1 VNSVNKITCA
11 IKRALVIGVASSAAL
26 TTTHVFANDVEESK
40 VERIEVTG
48 SRINR
53 TDVETASPV
62 TVISSDFIM
71 QSGFQSVEEILSTQP
86 SAAGMSLGSSS
97 NNGSGGSA
105 TVNLR
110 GMGTQRTLV
119 LLNGRRM
126 VSSGTGADASV
137 DLNTIPVSMIKSIEI
152 LKDGAS
158 AVYGSD
164 AIAGVVNIITKKDFE
179 GTEITADGS
188 QTDKGDGTSK
198 GFSILHGRDVAGGN
212 LVVGVQYSDR
222 GEVMQG
228 DRDFVEPGQ
237 SSFIPEGSL
246 GGMVPDGNG
255 GFKERDSSYDY
266 TEDSYAQTPNK
277 LLSLFTS
284 FDTELDSDTEL
295 NIDFMYTRR
304 ESDQQMAPQPASIML
319 DVCPVD
325 APNIGNCI
333 EADTAPEVGIPG
345 LPLDEIEYRRRMTD
359 AGPRIY
365 SQETDTYRASIGI
378 KGYLED
384 DSTWDLSATYG
395 RNDSKDSVQNS
406 INATAMEQSIYENQ
420 DLWFND
426 CSAEASVPTCQS
438 IDNDFLVAE
447 GITYTEE
454 NEGGNEQFILSA
466 GFSGSTES
474 DIGYAVGVENR
485 FESGFYTPDA
495 LTQSGD
501 STAAQQD
508 PTEGNYSVQSIYGE
522 MSIPLTE
529 ALTVEAATRFDNYST
544 FGGAT
549 TWKLGA
555 TYRFSDAFMI
565 RSVAATGFRAPSVS
579 ELYGGNSG
587 SFDYL
592 DDPWGNA
599 EDAQILVNYTSDAD
613 LQAEE
618 SESFTF
624 GAVWEITDGL
634 STTVDYWSFEIT
646 DAISRV
652 NVQNELDKCEAGDI
666 LACDTINIDP
676 TKAQNGD
683 LTTLTSSLTN
693 IGSQE
698 TSGIDWNVSYRG
710 DMFSVSL
717 DTTYLL
723 EFKEDDISYDGTI
736 DGNMGGYSKLKA
748 NFSVNAAVTEDLN
761 ILYNAQYIQGMDGEY
776 YGDNFSTDD
785 VIYHNASAAYH
796 VNNAWQITG
805 GVKNI
810 LDTEPEE
817 VLGGNDMG
825 TVPNIYDVVGR
836 TFFLSTSY
844 KF

>member
-1 VNSVNKITCA
+1 VNKITCA

-26 TTTHVFANDVEESK
+26 TTTHVFANETDVDK

-62 TVISSDFIM
+62 TVISADFIM
-71 QSGFQSVEEILSTQP
+71 QSGYQSVEEILSTQP
-86 SAAGMSLGSSS
+86 SAAGMSLGSTS

-126 VSSGTGADASV
+126 VSSGTGADSSV

-198 GFSILHGRDVAGGN
+198 GFSILHGTEFAGGN

-222 GEVMQG
+222 GEVMQS
-228 DRDFVEPGQ
+228 DRDFVPVGE

-255 GFKERDSSYDY
+255 DYKPRDTTYDY
-266 TEDSYAQTPNK
+266 TEDSYAQTPNE

-284 FDTELDSDTEL
+284 FNTELDSDTEL

-319 DVCPVD
+319 DVCGDATIEGADCISTQEPDIAPVIPVD
-325 APNIGNCI
+325 Q
-333 EADTAPEVGIPG
+333 
-345 LPLDEIEYRRRMTD
+345 LEYRRRMTD

-378 KGYLED
+378 KGYLEN
-384 DSTWDLSATYG
+384 DSTWDVSATYG

-406 INATAMEQSIYENQ
+406 INATAMEQSIYDNQ
-420 DLWFND
+420 ELWFTD
-426 CSAEASVPTCQS
+426 CSAGASVPTCG
-438 IDNDFLVAE
+438 IDNDFLMDE
-447 GITYTEE
+447 GVVFTEE

-466 GFSGSTES
+466 GFSGSTDG
-474 DIGYAVGVENR
+474 DIGYAVGIENR
-485 FESGFYTPDA
+485 FESGFYTPDE

-508 PTEGNYSVQSIYGE
+508 ATEGDYSVQSIYGE
-522 MSIPLTE
+522 ISIPVTD

-555 TYRFSDAFMI
+555 TYRFSEEFMI

-587 SFDYL
+587 SYDYL
-592 DDPWGNA
+592 SDPWENA
-599 EDAQILVNYTSDAD
+599 TDAQLLVNYTSDED

-634 STTVDYWSFEIT
+634 STTIDYWSFEIT

-652 NVQNELDKCEAGDI
+652 NVQSELNKCQTGDM

-676 TKAQNGD
+676 SKAQNGD
-683 LTTLTSSLTN
+683 LSSLTSSLTN

-698 TSGIDWNVSYRG
+698 TSGIDWNISYRG
-710 DMFSVSL
+710 DMFSVAL

-723 EFKEDDISYDGTI
+723 EFKEDDISYEGTI
-736 DGNMGGYSKLKA
+736 DGNMGGYSELKA

-785 VIYHNASAAYH
+785 VIYHNVSAAYH
-796 VNNAWQITG
+796 MNDAWQVTG
-805 GVKNI
+805 GVKNAF
-810 LDTEPEE
+810 DTEPEE